1 MFHLKE
7 GYTLRRLLLYGFIFV
22 VAAAAIWVVLQL
34 LGFSLP
40 AFWWM
45 FLLVGAVVVVHGARL
60 MSSLSSGSQ

>member
-1 MFHLKE
+1 
-7 GYTLRRLLLYGFIFV
+7 
-22 VAAAAIWVVLQL
+22 VVLQL

-60 MSSLSSGSQ
+60 LSSLSSGSQ